1 MASSYI
7 KYNQPAQTRGGNAV
21 AAVVNEV
28 LGAWYAVQRIKA
40 EMDSMIG
47 SPADYTQLET
57 PFALVAGTGQ
67 AFYNTVVG
75 LKANLDTTCATLNT
89 IDPNC

>member
-21 AAVVNEV
+21 YAAVNDV
-28 LGAWYAVQRIKA
+28 LTAWYASQRIKA
-40 EMDSMIG
+40 EMDAMVG

-57 PFALVAGTGQ
+57 PFGLVAGTGQ

-75 LKANLDTTCATLNT
+75 MKANLDTTSASLNT
-89 IDPNC
+89 LDQNC